1 MTSTSVIN
9 ELYKLLAADP
19 ELKSLMSGNIYK
31 LNRPNNSAKRD
42 IVINAI
48 TNDNNDVQ
56 QGVYNIN
63 AFAKNLVIKVAGSD
77 DNSQP
82 DFEYFDNIGNVIKD
96 TFTTFIPPN
105 TRKKYTYIQNV
116 GRFEL
121 AKETVL
127 PDADNQHYYNFRIN
141 YYSPNL

>member
-1 MTSTSVIN
+1 MTSTAVIN
-9 ELYKLLAADP
+9 ELYKLLAANAD
-19 ELKSLMSGNIYK
+19 LRSASNGNIYR
-31 LNRPNNSAKRD
+31 LNRPNNSAKQD
-42 IVINAI
+42 FVINAI

-63 AFAKNLVIKVAGSD
+63 AFAKNIVWRLDGSD
-77 DNSQP
+77 DSSQP
-82 DFEYFDNIGNVIKD
+82 DFNYFDEIGNIIKD
-96 TFTTFIPPN
+96 AFTTFRAPN
-105 TRKKYTYIQNV
+105 TILKYIYIPNV

-141 YYSPNL
+141 YYAPNL